1 VTFVGHYLSDLLARR
16 TPDTIASARR
26 RLGLEPGGPIVGLMP
41 GSRGHEIRTLV
52 PVLVGA
58 AARLLTDD
66 PTLRFVV
73 PVVDDRYRAR
83 IARDIARADIADR
96 VTVVTGPSRDAMIAA
111 DLLVLASGTASL
123 EATLLGIPMV
133 IVYRV
138 STLTYGVIRACI
150 RLGLIES
157 DTVGLPNLILGRRAV
172 PELIQYHVNAT
183 EV

>member
-1 VTFVGHYLSDLLARR
+1 
-16 TPDTIASARR
+16 
-26 RLGLEPGGPIVGLMP
+26 
-41 GSRGHEIRTLV
+41 
-52 PVLVGA
+52 
-58 AARLLTDD
+58 
-66 PTLRFVV
+66 
-73 PVVDDRYRAR
+73 
-83 IARDIARADIADR
+83 R

-183 EV
+183 EVAAAAAAVLGSPDRERAIVGALVEAAGRLSGGDAIGRAARCVVELADETVSAAAGAGARAALDAPVAEPE